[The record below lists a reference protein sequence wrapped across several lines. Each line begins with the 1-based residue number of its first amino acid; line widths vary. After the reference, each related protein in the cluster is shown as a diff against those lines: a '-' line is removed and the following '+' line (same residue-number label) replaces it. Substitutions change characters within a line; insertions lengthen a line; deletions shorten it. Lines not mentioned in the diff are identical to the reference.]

1 MYILQIKQTKI
12 YIYFLVSK
20 DSIPLEENISEDGS
34 QISWRDRHLDRH
46 MIMKG
51 GTCGALVTLQVA

>member
-12 YIYFLVSK
+12 YIFFLVSK

-34 QISWRDRHLDRH
+34 QISWRDRHLDR
-46 MIMKG
+46 

>member
-1 MYILQIKQTKI
+1 MYILQIKQKKI

-20 DSIPLEENISEDGS
+20 DIPLEENISEDGS
-34 QISWRDRHLDRH
+34 QISWRDRHLDR
-46 MIMKG
+46 